1 MPEFVHVDHT
11 GRARRSGKDDISRDG
26 EEATGHLRHKGKGK
40 EKDPGKRPQVYSI
53 SDSESELDI
62 PISKTMP
69 AYKKRKIADDARD
82 NGNDSEHAGH
92 APGQHASPAHKLV
105 SSAKGKGK
113 GKQTQ
118 REDSVDSISATPKQR
133 KKLGPRKKFDTLPP
147 QTQELL
153 GIAGTGSTSASVA
166 GDVTPSASRPASP
179 ALTSISATVYELD
192 EPIPALRKAKKVD
205 DTVMMKRVRN
215 LEEAQRKVWTNI
227 ARRDIPKVRSP
238 CVRHT
243 IGMLTGDDAGV
254 QVPRARL
261 HVTAKYLQATGHA
274 RIDARA

>member
-1 MPEFVHVDHT
+1 MFTSPELPWDELD
-11 GRARRSGKDDISRDG
+11 K
-26 EEATGHLRHKGKGK
+26 EEAILQSDVYGALGCCPEDTLDS
-40 EKDPGKRPQVYSI
+40 DPGWYGGKVNF
-53 SDSESELDI
+53 
-62 PISKTMP
+62 T
-69 AYKKRKIADDARD
+69 A
-82 NGNDSEHAGH
+82 
-92 APGQHASPAHKLV
+92 KLGIV
-105 SSAKGKGK
+105 KGKGK

-227 ARRDIPKVRSP
+227 ARRDVPKVRSP
-238 CVRHT
+238 CV
-243 IGMLTGDDAGV
+243 
-254 QVPRARL
+254 ARS
-261 HVTAKYLQATGHA
+261 VC
-274 RIDARA
+274 